1 MKLLRITFCAAL
13 ASLALAAYA
22 GDRLPGYLQA
32 EKFTKEK
39 LNTMLFSTRL
49 SPQWMENGSMFWY
62 SYKTSDGTHWYV
74 VNPAT
79 RQKTPLWNRDD
90 LASQLTIIVKD
101 PFEARHLP
109 ISNLKAKEDGHTFTF
124 QVTSSQEW
132 E

>member
-49 SPQWMENGSMFWY
+49 SPQWMENGS
-62 SYKTSDGTHWYV
+62 
-74 VNPAT
+74 T
-79 RQKTPLWNRDD
+79 RDSLTGNYAAAGVGIYCAGGVTY
-90 LASQLTIIVKD
+90 LACLLVS
-101 PFEARHLP
+101 
-109 ISNLKAKEDGHTFTF
+109 
-124 QVTSSQEW
+124 
-132 E
+132 